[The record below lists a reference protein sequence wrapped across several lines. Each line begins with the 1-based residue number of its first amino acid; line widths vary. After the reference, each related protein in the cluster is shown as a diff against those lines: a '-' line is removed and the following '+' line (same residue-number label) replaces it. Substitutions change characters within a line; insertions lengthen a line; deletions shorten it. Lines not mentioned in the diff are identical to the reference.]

1 MTSREDPPNGPVDPE
16 AEQAETSGD
25 ARSETK
31 ADDEKEWWEDVKGLP
46 WGQRRPTR
54 ADLGCLFAIMG
65 LGLYGLAM
73 LPLRPLLLTAPP
85 FVQAL
90 VTGSSIAMVRVGAEN
105 VPQGG
110 WLWIVTMLIATL
122 SIVKFDWIYWWA
134 GRLWGQGLIDYLMGQ
149 RSERAK
155 RNAARAEKLTNK
167 YSSLALFLTY
177 VPLLPI
183 PGPIVYGVLGI
194 AGTSLRKFLIT
205 DLIFALLTR
214 AVYVYL
220 GWRIGEP
227 VVVVLQ
233 KIGDYSWYLSIALL
247 IGVFATYFW
256 RSRKKVDETADK
268 E

>member
-1 MTSREDPPNGPVDPE
+1 P
-16 AEQAETSGD
+16 A
-25 ARSETK
+25 
-31 ADDEKEWWEDVKGLP
+31 
-46 WGQRRPTR
+46 
-54 ADLGCLFAIMG
+54 
-65 LGLYGLAM
+65 
-73 LPLRPLLLTAPP
+73 

-90 VTGSSIAMVRVGAEN
+90 VTGSSISMVRVGAET

-110 WLWIVTMLIATL
+110 WLWVVTMIIATL

-149 RSERAK
+149 RSARAK
-155 RNAARAEKLTNK
+155 RNAVRAQKLTHK
-167 YSSLALFLTY
+167 YETLALFLTY

-183 PGPIVYGVLGI
+183 PSVIVYGALGI

-205 DLIFALLTR
+205 DLVFALLTR
-214 AVYVYL
+214 GLWVYL

-247 IGVFATYFW
+247 VGVFAVYFW
-256 RSRKKVDETADK
+256 RSRKKGADADPK